1 MNGQQEIATMSF
13 EDAGAADV
21 LDVAGTLNRFGGD
34 TDLFREMASIVLADA
49 PHIFQALSTSVGAGD
64 AQAIRMNAHS
74 IKGLVLGCG
83 GTRAGKAAQM
93 LEDAGRD
100 ENLNNISEHFADFKT
115 ELQRFLDA
123 LRAYPHATLANE
135 VR

>member
-1 MNGQQEIATMSF
+1 M
-13 EDAGAADV
+13 GADGAVGADV

-34 TDLFREMASIVLADA
+34 ADLFREMASIVLADA
-49 PHIFQALSTSVGAGD
+49 PHIAQALSASVATGD
-64 AQAIRMNAHS
+64 AQAIRMKAHS

-83 GTRAGKAAQM
+83 GIRAARAAQK
-93 LEDAGRD
+93 LEDAGCG
-100 ENLNNISEHFADFKT
+100 ENLDNISAHLSDFKT

-123 LRAYPHATLANE
+123 LRAYLPGTLTTE

>member
-1 MNGQQEIATMSF
+1 MGTEGAV
-13 EDAGAADV
+13 AADV

-34 TDLFREMASIVLADA
+34 VDLFREMASIVLADA
-49 PHIFQALSTSVGAGD
+49 PEVAQALSAGVAEDD
-64 AQAIRMNAHS
+64 AQTIQMKAHS
-74 IKGLVLGCG
+74 IKGLVAGCG
-83 GTRAGKAAQM
+83 GTRAARAAQK

-100 ENLNNISEHFADFKT
+100 ENLNNISADFSDFKT

-123 LRAYPHATLANE
+123 LRAHLSATRPTQ